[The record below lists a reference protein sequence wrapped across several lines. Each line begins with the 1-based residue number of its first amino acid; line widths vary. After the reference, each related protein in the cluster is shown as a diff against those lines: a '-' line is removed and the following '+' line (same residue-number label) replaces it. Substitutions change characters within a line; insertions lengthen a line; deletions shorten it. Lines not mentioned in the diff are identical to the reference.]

1 MDRFRCLEAF
11 VQVAEMR
18 SVSRAAAV
26 IGISKSVVSERV
38 SQLERLVGQTLLFR
52 STRRIRLTEAG
63 EQVYPLYADLVA
75 RLRDLPDN
83 VSAEPSRLK
92 GRLRV
97 ASVIDLGV
105 AEMSSAV
112 STFARDN
119 PELEIELVVGESLV
133 NPVDDGFDLTLH
145 YRRIRNDRVH
155 QQAIAR
161 VETAVFAAP
170 AYLAKHGVPETPQE
184 LQGHTCIGY
193 SQQVTVNEWNA
204 SEWHFVRHGQRETV
218 PVVLRA
224 RSNSG
229 HVLTRWAVDGL
240 GIAVLPRL
248 RVQGT
253 DYAHALREILP
264 GYETPS
270 LQLYASYGRAFRHTL
285 KVTRFVASL
294 REALNPAQGLSNPSP
309 ESEGTQG

>member
-26 IGISKSVVSERV
+26 IGVSKSVVSERV
-38 SQLERLVGQTLLFR
+38 SQLEKLVGQTLLFR

-63 EQVYPLYADLVA
+63 EQAYPLYADLVA
-75 RLRDLPDN
+75 RLRDLPDQAGEGT
-83 VSAEPSRLK
+83 SLLK

-105 AEMSSAV
+105 SEISSAV
-112 STFARDN
+112 SAFAREN
-119 PELEIELVVGESLV
+119 PELEVELVVGESLV
-133 NPVDDGFDLTLH
+133 NPVDDGFDVTLH
-145 YRRIRNDRVH
+145 FRRIRNDRVH
-155 QQAIAR
+155 QQGIAS
-161 VETAVFAAP
+161 VATGVYAA
-170 AYLAKHGVPETPQE
+170 ATYLEKHGVPESPRD
-184 LQGHTCIGY
+184 LRNHVCIGY
-193 SQQVTVNEWNA
+193 SQQVTVNEWNS
-204 SEWHFVRHGQRETV
+204 SEWHFSRDGVRETV

-229 HVLTRWAVDGL
+229 HVLTRWAADGH
-240 GIAVLPRL
+240 GIAVLPAS

-253 DYAHALREILP
+253 EYERSLRQILH
-264 GYETPS
+264 GYRTPS

-285 KVTRFVASL
+285 KVTRFIESL
-294 REALNPAQGLSNPSP
+294 RTALGSAWTSPPSTA
-309 ESEGTQG
+309 SS